1 MPPKPAHRRS
11 ARVSSRE
18 PEEPFLNESPGQ
30 LVRPR
35 LPALQGTP
43 SSRRQYGYG
52 SAAEPPARPGAGLHR
67 IDLTNAVSEALTRRQ
82 QDIGEGTF
90 KLPPKPQKRS
100 EVKDADEDELAREP
114 RTNGRKG
121 GTKPQKSEKSLS
133 SIDNILTS
141 LSYDAVE
148 SKPSAWDIDPLSAK
162 HGRQ

>member
-18 PEEPFLNESPGQ
+18 PEEAFVNESPGQ

-52 SAAEPPARPGAGLHR
+52 SAVEPPARPGAGLHR
-67 IDLTNAVSEALTRRQ
+67 IDLSGAVSDALTRRQ
-82 QDIGEGTF
+82 QDGGEGIF

-100 EVKDADEDELAREP
+100 DVKDTDEDELAREP

-121 GTKPQKSEKSLS
+121 ATKPQKSKGFLS
-133 SIDNILTS
+133 SIDK
-141 LSYDAVE
+141 Y
-148 SKPSAWDIDPLSAK
+148 
-162 HGRQ
+162 